1 MRLGAPG
8 FASPAPLRIISVVMD
23 VLAALKLQVEW
34 GADEALDDDPIDR
47 TAPKVAYR
55 QSPAPGAD
63 AQAINPVKST
73 RADADPAVSPAA
85 AAGRP
90 GIVSRAQQAADAA
103 ETIGALRIALAGFT
117 DCPLATTATNLVF
130 ADGNPAAGLVF
141 IGEAPGAEEDLA
153 GRPFVGQSGKL
164 LDRMLAS
171 IDLRRDR
178 DFLITNL
185 IPWRPPGNRP
195 PTDTELATC
204 LPFLL
209 RHLALLRPTLLVTL
223 GGLST
228 RMLTGREEGIR
239 RQRGRWQQIIV
250 TGMAEKLPLLPMY
263 HPAYLL
269 RTPGAKK
276 EAWQDLIALRRRLDQ
291 K

>member
-1 MRLGAPG
+1 
-8 FASPAPLRIISVVMD
+8 MD
-23 VLAALKLQVEW
+23 VLAALQLQVEW
-34 GADEALDDDPIDR
+34 GADEALDDQSIDR
-47 TAPKVAYR
+47 TAPSALPR
-55 QSPAPGAD
+55 TD
-63 AQAINPVKST
+63 
-73 RADADPAVSPAA
+73 AA
-85 AAGRP
+85 AASGTPPPPPAPPAPACAGPAPARP
-90 GIVSRAQQAADAA
+90 GIVSRAQRAADEAA
-103 ETIGALRIALAGFT
+103 TIDDLRQALANFT
-117 DCPLATTATNLVF
+117 DCPLAATATNLVF
-130 ADGNPAAGLVF
+130 ADGNPDAGLVF

-171 IDLRRDR
+171 IDLRRER

-209 RHLALLRPTLLVTL
+209 RHLQLLKPRLIVTL

-228 RMLTGREEGIR
+228 RMLTGKEEGIR
-239 RQRGRWQQIIV
+239 RQRGRFQEISLSTV
-250 TGMAEKLPLLPMY
+250 TGKLQLLPMY